1 MGRDIPNADT
11 IFCHLYQCLFGF
23 IRRKDF
29 HREFGNGPIVVSN
42 SAPVLCSQTDTLLLI
57 HEPSVKNRENYLF
70 GTETNQCF
78 VFGTRKFE
86 LSYLAT
92 S

>member
-1 MGRDIPNADT
+1 MYGGSRHQANILQNLHMRPSSLAPLHSD
-11 IFCHLYQCLFGF
+11 LGSVFG
-23 IRRKDF
+23 K
-29 HREFGNGPIVVSN
+29 S
-42 SAPVLCSQTDTLLLI
+42 
-57 HEPSVKNRENYLF
+57 ENYLF